1 MEQTIDDAT
10 QSNNLLEILP
20 ETHTLVGISY
30 SKEKLHTFKT
40 SDVPKNKQKVIILK
54 QHNYSSRHSR

>member
-40 SDVPKNKQKVIILK
+40 SYVPKNKQKVIILK
-54 QHNYSSRHSR
+54 QHS